1 MSAQPCPTPKTILER
16 LDEFA
21 ADEALQSNC
30 MFQLSL
36 ILARI
41 ALEPFA
47 DSYKEAAEQALLGLI
62 RNKPKNNV
70 VHLFD
75 PAPVRRPMISLV
87 SNQSA

>member
-1 MSAQPCPTPKTILER
+1 
-16 LDEFA
+16 
-21 ADEALQSNC
+21 

-47 DSYKEAAEQALLGLI
+47 DSYKEATEQTLLGLI
-62 RNKPKNNV
+62 RSKPKNNV

-75 PAPVRRPMISLV
+75 TTLARRPVISLV
-87 SNQSA
+87 SSQNA

>member
-1 MSAQPCPTPKTILER
+1 MSAQPCPAPKTTLDR
-16 LDEFA
+16 LDEVA

-47 DSYKEAAEQALLGLI
+47 DSYKEATEQALLGLI

-75 PAPVRRPMISLV
+75 AAPARKPMISLV

>member
-1 MSAQPCPTPKTILER
+1 MPTPSISGPQSTLER
-16 LDEFA
+16 LDDLA
-21 ADEALQSNC
+21 ADEVLQSNC

-47 DSYKEAAEQALLGLI
+47 DSYKEAAEQAILGVI

-75 PAPVRRPMISLV
+75 PTPARRPMISLV
-87 SNQSA
+87 STQGA

>member
-1 MSAQPCPTPKTILER
+1 MSAQPCPTSQSILQQ
-16 LDEFA
+16 LDNLA
-21 ADEALQSNC
+21 ADEGLQSNC

-47 DSYKEAAEQALLGLI
+47 DSYKEATEQALLGLI
-62 RNKPKNNV
+62 RNKPKTNV

-75 PAPVRRPMISLV
+75 PAPARKPMISLV